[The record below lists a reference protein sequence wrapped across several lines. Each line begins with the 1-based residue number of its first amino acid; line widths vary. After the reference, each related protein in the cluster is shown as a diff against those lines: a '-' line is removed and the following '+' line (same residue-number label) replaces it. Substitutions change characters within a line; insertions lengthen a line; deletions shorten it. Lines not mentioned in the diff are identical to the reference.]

1 VRPCR
6 RVDQPACARS
16 RPRSTTPFVAAR
28 KRREL
33 GPLNPVPYPTQA
45 ANSISWIAYAYG
57 TSAEASASRSC
68 RLHPDAH
75 PSTLYS
81 SRTVIVPTNKSGSA
95 LLFWCNEI
103 GFLMG
108 IFFTLSLYGLART
121 KTRDRILAQVMFYA
135 LVLPLIGA
143 IGVLT
148 EMSDS
153 RLKLMWGFTANG
165 ILLLYYAAPLSTV
178 VSVIKTKSATS
189 INLPLACMQC
199 LNGALW
205 LGYGLAVSDLF
216 IWIPNAIGTCTG
228 AVLLLLLFAF
238 REDRGRRRREQPGVG
253 KGEVEGAGVEEG
265 EVEEVGGARPV
276 KDEL

>member
-1 VRPCR
+1 M
-6 RVDQPACARS
+6 
-16 RPRSTTPFVAAR
+16 
-28 KRREL
+28 
-33 GPLNPVPYPTQA
+33 
-45 ANSISWIAYAYG
+45 
-57 TSAEASASRSC
+57 
-68 RLHPDAH
+68 
-75 PSTLYS
+75 
-81 SRTVIVPTNKSGSA
+81 IVPTNKSGSA
-95 LLFWCNEI
+95 LLFWCNQI

-153 RLKLMWGFTANG
+153 RLKLTWGFTANG

-178 VSVIKTKSATS
+178 VSVIKTRSATS

-238 REDRGRRRREQPGVG
+238 REGRGGERRRREQPGVG
-253 KGEVEGAGVEEG
+253 KGEAEGVQVEAAQHLQIQALAAVL
-265 EVEEVGGARPV
+265 VHS
-276 KDEL
+276 LMQ